1 MIEVKKEH
9 LLLAVTFSVMIASV
23 SYTYASLRSYS
34 SSSECIV
41 GSMGNVSSDR
51 AASFIRQACFDMF
64 GGEIKVPSKKLSIDK
79 VNLLDGKAYLG
90 DIYPYTFNI
99 TAYNGNDDIT
109 ISGIYV
115 NINHTDKSGSKA
127 IKRYYKKIEIA
138 PLSISKAH
146 IDVEKPEGDYT
157 WEISGADGYLTAK

>member
-9 LLLAVTFSVMIASV
+9 LLLAVTFSVIIASA
-23 SYTYASLRSYS
+23 SYAYTSLRSYS

-41 GSMGNVSSDR
+41 GSMSNVSSDK

-99 TAYNGNDDIT
+99 TAYNGNEDTT

-115 NINHTDKSGSKA
+115 NINYINKSGNNTV
-127 IKRYYKKIEIA
+127 KRYYKKVEIA

>member
-1 MIEVKKEH
+1 MIEVRKEY
-9 LLLAVTFSVMIASV
+9 LLWAITLAVIIASFSF
-23 SYTYASLRSYS
+23 SYKTFKSYS

-41 GSMGNVSSDR
+41 GSMNNVSSDR
-51 AASFIRQACFDMF
+51 AASFIKQACFDMF

-90 DIYPYTFNI
+90 ETYPYTFNV

-115 NINHTDKSGSKA
+115 NIYYTDKAGNKT
-127 IKRYYKKIEIA
+127 IRRYYKKVEIT
-138 PLSISKAH
+138 PLSISKAY
-146 IDVEKPEGDYT
+146 IDIEKPAGEYK

>member
-1 MIEVKKEH
+1 MIEVKKDY
-9 LLLAVTFSVMIASV
+9 LLLAATVSIVVASA
-23 SYTYASLRSYS
+23 SYAYTSLRSYS

-41 GSMGNVSSDR
+41 GSMSNVSSDR

-115 NINHTDKSGSKA
+115 NINHIDKSGNKA
-127 IKRYYKKIEIA
+127 IKRYYKKLEIA

-146 IDVEKPEGDYT
+146 IDVEKPVGDYT

>member
-1 MIEVKKEH
+1 MIDVRKEY
-9 LLLAVTFSVMIASV
+9 LLLAVTFSVIVASISF
-23 SYTYASLRSYS
+23 SYKSLIGYS

-41 GSMGNVSSDR
+41 GSMSNVSSDR

-79 VNLLDGKAYLG
+79 VNLLDGKAYLS
-90 DIYPYTFNI
+90 DVYPYTFNI

-115 NINHTDKSGSKA
+115 NIYYSDKAGNKT
-127 IKRYYKKIEIA
+127 IKRYYKKVEIT
-138 PLSISKAH
+138 PLSISKVY